1 MGHPVEPMFIVLNSL
16 TFDAQQFYVL
26 QCAVWAVV
34 RVTHKLE
41 ISPDVRLVVHLKL
54 SYDLCRLCSL

>member
-1 MGHPVEPMFIVLNSL
+1 MFVVLNSL

-26 QCAVWAVV
+26 QCAVGAVV

-41 ISPDVRLVVHLKL
+41 ISPNMRLVLHIKL
-54 SYDLCRLCSL
+54 SYDLC